1 MAPSNQVAAKWP
13 TGPPAP
19 IVVTV
24 LARNL
29 ELATFILTV
38 VWVSVLLVNL

>member
-1 MAPSNQVAAKWP
+1 MAPGNPNAAQWV

-19 IVVTV
+19 IIVTV

-38 VWVSVLLVNL
+38 VWVSSSLK